1 MGSIYGSV
9 YPIDTIVLEG
19 KGGYR
24 NAMPQPTSRSTTA
37 EMTIWKTVMDKYN
50 IDTTKELSSMRA
62 GELNLRKKKLKDAL
76 KVATLDLDKRWLNW
90 ELDNTN
96 TRLREISSGTWG
108 DIWGAIVNLSGVKTE
123 TDNTQTTTTTTTTPL
138 FCPDGSPQN
147 SDGTCTQKKS
157 NKGLFI
163 GIGVGVGV
171 IALVVVAAVVIRKRN
186 EKK

>member
-9 YPIDTIVLEG
+9 YPIDRIVLEG

-24 NAMPQPTSRSTTA
+24 NTNAGSSADMA
-37 EMTIWKTVMDKYN
+37 AWKSVMDKYG

-62 GELNLRKKKLKDAL
+62 GELNLRKKRLKDAL
-76 KVATLDLDKRWLNW
+76 KVASLDLDKKWLNW

-96 TRLREISSGTWG
+96 TRLREISAGTWG
-108 DIWGAIVNLSGVKTE
+108 DIWGAIVNLSGVKTDDE
-123 TDNTQTTTTTTTTPL
+123 TTTTTTTTTTQPTP
-138 FCPDGSPQN
+138 CPDGSARN
-147 SDGTCTQKKS
+147 ADGSCAQKSK
-157 NKGLFI
+157 KGLYI